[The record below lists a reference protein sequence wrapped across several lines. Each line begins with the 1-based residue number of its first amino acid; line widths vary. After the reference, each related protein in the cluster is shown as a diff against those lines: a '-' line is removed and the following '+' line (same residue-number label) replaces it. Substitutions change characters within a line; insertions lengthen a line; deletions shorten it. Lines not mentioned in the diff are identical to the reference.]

1 MRTKLIM
8 LSLSALI
15 TIGAVAFEAK
25 ATVAVGT
32 QSLSAPA
39 KSYSLIENASCSGRG
54 LFCQA
59 GSFAVQPHLHLCALL
74 LSSASAGK
82 ASQTCR
88 VKAAPYVVQAAHA
101 ERLLPRLLLG
111 KMALAERIAKATQ
124 SAASL

>member
-15 TIGAVAFEAK
+15 TGAVAFEAK

-39 KSYSLIENASCSGRG
+39 KSYSLIEKMSCNGRG

-59 GSFAVQPHLHLCALL
+59 GSSLQCNPICTCVPCSSSPAV
-74 LSSASAGK
+74 
-82 ASQTCR
+82 R
-88 VKAAPYVVQAAHA
+88 VKHHKHA
-101 ERLLPRLLLG
+101 G
-111 KMALAERIAKATQ
+111 
-124 SAASL
+124 